1 MILALAVER
10 HRAVTRP
17 LSVGSSPYRL
27 IAGELLYR
35 IYYLVY
41 PNIRFIISAWFL
53 ALVPSVPNLFFFKTK
68 PLEDREE
75 CVNDFVG
82 LKIDGLIKKGY
93 FIIVFLVIFVI
104 PLVRAFK
111 TCPVSTES
119 S

>member
-1 MILALAVER
+1 M
-10 HRAVTRP
+10 VT
-17 LSVGSSPYRL
+17 
-27 IAGELLYR
+27 
-35 IYYLVY
+35 
-41 PNIRFIISAWFL
+41 NIRFIISAWFL

-111 TCPVSTES
+111 TCPVAGPVFFFRL
-119 S
+119 